1 MIKIAKTCCRTLA
14 VTLCVTVVLPSVAFD
29 WKAKPVAE
37 LKADLVSY
45 ARKVGENNL
54 ADRVEKSV
62 GAAEWMDLA
71 IGRGTELL
79 KASEGCDSHDK
90 RREHGL
96 RIIDYPLHFDNYSTD
111 ASLEDIRAFNAVV
124 YAYCA
129 SARDRVFAEVVNAKI
144 PEGQLR
150 LWRIYNMG
158 FIIKGPRHTVAIDV
172 TNLPLFRDKPDR
184 RCAPNKDFIIWK
196 PKDWRRLVEL
206 TDMFV
211 LTHPHGDHYCG
222 KGIAAYLAAGK
233 PVVLPCGLDKLKMPD
248 GVSGAGQNCIVQAHD
263 NPEPIDINGVKLWN
277 FMGHQGKK
285 VPCNVYLMEI
295 DGVRVAHNGD
305 NSDIDKEK
313 MLAKCP
319 PADVIIASTWNRVR
333 AMVGACAAAP
343 GFDRSKAVL
352 IPSHENEITHGV
364 SNRESY
370 WEMYE
375 RKDRLG
381 GKSFPW
387 PQVRPLGYGE
397 SIVVGCRRGP

>member
-1 MIKIAKTCCRTLA
+1 MMKIAKTCCRTLS
-14 VTLCVTVVLPSVAFD
+14 VTLCVTVVLPSAAFD

-45 ARKVGENNL
+45 ARKVGETNL
-54 ADRVEKSV
+54 ADRVEKSA
-62 GAAEWMDLA
+62 GTAEWMRLA

-111 ASLEDIRAFNAVV
+111 ASPEDIRAFNEVV

-129 SARDRVFAEVVNAKI
+129 SARDRVFAEVAGAKI

-172 TNLPLFRDKPDR
+172 TYLPQFRDKPDR
-184 RCAPNKDFIIWK
+184 RCAPNKDFVIWK
-196 PKDWRRLVEL
+196 PEDWRRLVEL

-211 LTHPHGDHYCG
+211 LTHPHDDHYCG
-222 KGIAAYLAAGK
+222 KGIAAYLAVGK
-233 PVVLPCGLDKLKMPD
+233 PVVLPCGLDKLKVPA
-248 GVSGAGQNCIVQAHD
+248 GVSDAGQNCIVLAHD
-263 NPEPIDINGVKLWN
+263 NPEPIDIGGVKVWN

-305 NSDIDKEK
+305 NSAVEKEK

-333 AMVGACAAAP
+333 AMVGACAATP
-343 GFDRSKAVL
+343 GFDRSRSVL
-352 IPSHENEITHGV
+352 IPSHENELTHPV

-381 GKSFPW
+381 GRPFPW

-397 SIVVGCRRGP
+397 SVAIGCK

>member
-14 VTLCVTVVLPSVAFD
+14 VTLCVTVVLPSVASD

-233 PVVLPCGLDKLKMPD
+233 PVVLPCGLDNLKMPD

>member
-1 MIKIAKTCCRTLA
+1 MPIKAIIAL
-14 VTLCVTVVLPSVAFD
+14 VVAATGVLSSPAFD
-29 WKAKPVAE
+29 WKAKPTAQ
-37 LKADLVSY
+37 LKADLVAY
-45 ARKVGENNL
+45 ARGVGETDL

-62 GAAEWMDLA
+62 GTAEWMRMA
-71 IGRGTELL
+71 IQRGTELL
-79 KASEGCDSHDK
+79 KASEGGDFNDK

-96 RIIDYPLHFDNYSTD
+96 RIIDYPLHFDTYDTN
-111 ASLEDIRAFNAVV
+111 ASLEDMRAYNETV
-124 YAYCA
+124 YKYCA
-129 SARDRVFAEVVNAKI
+129 AARDRVFAEAESEKV

-222 KGIAAYLAAGK
+222 KGIAAYLSAGK
-233 PVVLPCGLDKLKMPD
+233 PVVLPCGLDELNMPA
-248 GVSGAGQNCIVQAHD
+248 GVSGTGENCIVLAHD
-263 NPEPIDINGVKLWN
+263 NPEPIDIGGVKVWN

-295 DGVRVAHNGD
+295 DGVTVAHNGD
-305 NSDIDKEK
+305 NSAIEKEEL
-313 MLAKCP
+313 LAKCP

-397 SIVVGCRRGP
+397 SIVVGCKRGP

>member
-1 MIKIAKTCCRTLA
+1 MTK
-14 VTLCVTVVLPSVAFD
+14 
-29 WKAKPVAE
+29 
-37 LKADLVSY
+37 
-45 ARKVGENNL
+45 
-54 ADRVEKSV
+54 
-62 GAAEWMDLA
+62 
-71 IGRGTELL
+71 
-79 KASEGCDSHDK
+79 H
-90 RREHGL
+90 
-96 RIIDYPLHFDNYSTD
+96 
-111 ASLEDIRAFNAVV
+111 DIRSPSRAFLA
-124 YAYCA
+124 ALLLSPFLA
-129 SARDRVFAEVVNAKI
+129 GAKV

-172 TNLPLFRDKPDR
+172 THLPQFRDKPDR
-184 RCAPNKDFIIWK
+184 RCAPNKNFIIWK
-196 PKDWRRLVEL
+196 PKDWLRLVEL

-248 GVSGAGQNCIVQAHD
+248 GVSGAGQNCIVLAHD
-263 NPEPIDINGVKLWN
+263 NPEPIDIGGVKIWN

-295 DGVRVAHNGD
+295 DGIRVAHNGD

-397 SIVVGCRRGP
+397 SIVVGCR

>member
-233 PVVLPCGLDKLKMPD
+233 PVVLPCGLDNLKMPD

>member
-196 PKDWRRLVEL
+196 LKDWRRLVEL

-343 GFDRSKAVL
+343 GVDRSKAVL

-375 RKDRLG
+375 REDRLG

>member
-1 MIKIAKTCCRTLA
+1 MAMVKTIIAL
-14 VTLCVTVVLPSVAFD
+14 VTVAAVLPAAAFD
-29 WKAKPVAE
+29 WKAKPIAE
-37 LKADLVSY
+37 LKADLVAY
-45 ARKVGENNL
+45 ARKVGESNL

-62 GAAEWMDLA
+62 GAAAWMGLA

-79 KASEGCDSHDK
+79 KASEGCDSHDT

-96 RIIDYPLHFDNYSTD
+96 RIIDYPLHFDNYSKDT
-111 ASLEDIRAFNAVV
+111 SLEDIRAFNAVV

-144 PEGQLR
+144 SEGQLR

-184 RCAPNKDFIIWK
+184 RCSPNKDFIIWK

-211 LTHPHGDHYCG
+211 LTHPHGDHYYG
-222 KGIAAYLAAGK
+222 KGIAVYLAAGK

-248 GVSGAGQNCIVQAHD
+248 GVSGAGQNCIVLAHD

-305 NSDIDKEK
+305 NSDIDKAK

>member
-196 PKDWRRLVEL
+196 PKDWRRLVQL
-206 TDMFV
+206 TDIFV

-233 PVVLPCGLDKLKMPD
+233 PVVLPCGLDNLKMPD

>member
-343 GFDRSKAVL
+343 GFNRSKAVL

>member
-196 PKDWRRLVEL
+196 LKDWRRLVEL

-375 RKDRLG
+375 REDRLG